1 MESET
6 DTPAPNNGPFKP
18 RAPDNETTQEPH
30 EEGLGSFDVFS
41 LIVNKM
47 IGTGIYTSPVVVYR
61 MTGSKSITLALFG
74 VGFVYCLMS
83 TAIYLQYAHVLP
95 YNGGELIYLD
105 EITSSEKPT
114 YTDTPPDVNPQP
126 ENIEL
131 QTLPRGQTRARS
143 TGQAARSTPW
153 YKKLLGDGLLA
164 YIIYSLAFII
174 FFNSATNSQQFGRMI
189 LLCLHA
195 DKEDNYDDIKND
207 QHLMRYI
214 AVSIL
219 SIICLAQF
227 FNPAFGRRLN
237 KFLAVVKI
245 GFLVGLISV
254 GLAALGRDFN
264 SKSSDGAS
272 LDRGEDWSERREVRS
287 KVSFAKA
294 LLVVLFSF
302 EGWENATFVAGEIP
316 PNKQQNLRRGFL
328 AAAFTVGSL
337 YMIVVAVSLN
347 SLSWEEVKGA
357 DNINYAPMLSRDTAT
372 ARRSWAIIISISA
385 FGSLNAIIYTFS
397 RVKQVIGQAEVL
409 PWSNFLKKDDCLHRN
424 QGSPRNAFRFKS
436 PQGGLIAHWL
446 ASVALIA
453 ASASIQSTL
462 ESIGLAGYIQTYTH
476 CFILMVLGFGYFNLK
491 SRQELLN
498 SAAGNGQQSPLT
510 GRFVEALV
518 LVCTPIYILLNLAI
532 LVINAVP
539 PYKSTGDEKS
549 VFPGYG
555 FPVIVA
561 SLVTIGTIYYLL
573 FFGAVCRSY
582 EFISSDDDS
591 EGDCRHSHVVEGI
604 FSAANPL
611 NLMKYAGVVSEMR
624 KDYSYNKKRE
634 RVFRFGRRWRMIY
647 SLEGYD
653 SVGDD
658 APVKNGE
665 GLTIAMVLY
674 WIFGGT
680 RLKRNKTPW
689 AKLKDWRHWA
699 NFTTPVAI
707 TPRPAQ
713 QRENQEQR
721 SVIAT

>member
-1 MESET
+1 MASEADIHVT
-6 DTPAPNNGPFKP
+6 SNGPFKA
-18 RAPDNETTQEPH
+18 RAPQDETNQTPH

-47 IGTGIYTSPVVVYR
+47 IGTGIYTSPAVVYR

-74 VGFVYCLMS
+74 VGFLYCLMS
-83 TAIYLQYAHVLP
+83 TAIYLQYARVLP

-105 EITSSEKPT
+105 EITSTEKPG
-114 YTDTPPDVNPQP
+114 YTDATPNATNVNPQP
-126 ENIEL
+126 GNIEL
-131 QTLPRGQTRARS
+131 PPLPPGEARARS
-143 TGQAARSTPW
+143 AGPAGRSTPW

-164 YIIYSLAFII
+164 YIIYSLAFIAL
-174 FFNSATNSQQFGRMI
+174 FNSATNSQQFGRMI

-195 DKEDNYDDIKND
+195 DKEENDDDVKED

-214 AVSIL
+214 AVSVL

-227 FNPAFGRRLN
+227 FSPGFGRRLN

-245 GFLVGLISV
+245 GFLIGLVAV
-254 GLAALGRDFN
+254 GLAALSRDFD
-264 SKSSDGAS
+264 SKSSGGAS

-328 AAAFTVGSL
+328 AGAFTVGSL

-347 SLSWEEVKGA
+347 ALSWEEVVDA
-357 DNINYAPMLSRDTAT
+357 ANINYAPMLSQDTAA
-372 ARRSWAIIISISA
+372 ARRAWAIIISISA

-409 PWSNFLKKDDCLHRN
+409 PWSQFLKKDDCLDRK
-424 QGSPRNAFRFKS
+424 QGSQRNAFRFKS

-446 ASVALIA
+446 ASVVLIA
-453 ASASIQSTL
+453 ISASIQSTL

-476 CFILMVLGFGYFNLK
+476 CFILMVLGFGYFKLK

-498 SAAGNGQQSPLT
+498 SAGNGQQSPPT

-539 PYKSTGDEKS
+539 PYQSTGGDKI

-555 FPVIVA
+555 YPVVVVA
-561 SLVTIGTIYYLL
+561 LITVGTVYYFL
-573 FFGAVCRSY
+573 FFGAVRRSY
-582 EFISSDDDS
+582 ESISSDDES
-591 EGDCRHSHVVEGI
+591 EGDCPGSRVVEGL
-604 FSAANPL
+604 FSPASPL
-611 NLMKYAGVVSEMR
+611 NLMKHAGVVCEMK
-624 KDYSYNKKRE
+624 KDFSYNKERE
-634 RVFRFGRRWRMIY
+634 RVFRFGRRWRMQY
-647 SLEGYD
+647 SLERYD
-653 SVGDD
+653 SPAYDASTQDD
-658 APVKNGE
+658 G
-665 GLTIAMVLY
+665 GLTVAMVLY
-674 WIFGGT
+674 WAFGGT
-680 RLKRNKTPW
+680 RLKKDRTPW
-689 AKLKDWRHWA
+689 ARLKDWRTHWA
-699 NFTTPVAI
+699 NLTKFVG
-707 TPRPAQ
+707 
-713 QRENQEQR
+713 
-721 SVIAT
+721 IAPKPTQNG

>member
-1 MESET
+1 MASET
-6 DTPAPNNGPFKP
+6 DIPAPINGPFKA
-18 RAPDNETTQEPH
+18 RAPDYETNQEPH

-47 IGTGIYTSPVVVYR
+47 IGTGIYTSPAVVYR

-114 YTDTPPDVNPQP
+114 YTDMPPNVNPQP

-131 QTLPRGQTRARS
+131 QPLPPGETRARS
-143 TGQAARSTPW
+143 TGLAARSTPW

-164 YIIYSLAFII
+164 YIIYSLAFIF

-195 DKEDNYDDIKND
+195 DKEDNDDDIKKD

-227 FNPAFGRRLN
+227 FSPAFGRRLN

-245 GFLVGLISV
+245 GFLVGLVAV
-254 GLAALGRDFN
+254 GLAALGRDFD
-264 SKSSDGAS
+264 SHSSDGAS

-347 SLSWEEVKGA
+347 SLSWEEVKDA
-357 DNINYAPMLSRDTAT
+357 NNINYAPMLSRDTAT
-372 ARRSWAIIISISA
+372 ARRAWAIIISISA

-409 PWSNFLKKDDCLHRN
+409 PWSHFLKKDDCLDRK
-424 QGSPRNAFRFKS
+424 QGSQRNAFRFKS

-446 ASVALIA
+446 ASVVWIA
-453 ASASIQSTL
+453 VSASIQSTL

-476 CFILMVLGFGYFNLK
+476 CFILMVLGFGYFKLK
-491 SRQELLN
+491 SRQEFLN
-498 SAAGNGQQSPLT
+498 SAGNGQQSPPT

-518 LVCTPIYILLNLAI
+518 LVGTPIYILLNLAI
-532 LVINAVP
+532 IVINAVP
-539 PYKSTGDEKS
+539 PYKSTGDDKS

-555 FPVIVA
+555 YPVIVA
-561 SLVTIGTIYYLL
+561 SLVTLGTLYYLL

-582 EFISSDDDS
+582 ESISSDDDS
-591 EGDCRHSHVVEGI
+591 EGDCPRSRVVEGI

-611 NLMKYAGVVSEMR
+611 NLMKHAGVVCEMK
-624 KDYSYNKKRE
+624 KDYSYNKERE

-653 SVGDD
+653 YGVRFPLLS
-658 APVKNGE
+658 
-665 GLTIAMVLY
+665 
-674 WIFGGT
+674 
-680 RLKRNKTPW
+680 
-689 AKLKDWRHWA
+689 HA
-699 NFTTPVAI
+699 NIVY
-707 TPRPAQ
+707 
-713 QRENQEQR
+713 
-721 SVIAT
+721 